1 MDFENQDETPRFSP
15 DIQAINFF
23 QYFLTAKV
31 AFFMILRPVFDRNI
45 SPHSQCSVFGW
56 VAKFAKTRQLYV
68 SLSGCVGQPAGVWL
82 GRHEN
87 RGRVLLC
94 SGRRASRP
102 RLPQDSL
109 RFTAR
114 VFAAAML
121 SLLQSNTM
129 GASRHAADGRQRPG
143 TPLHPVGEDCCTSQH
158 VPLLGF
164 CCRIYVESYRPLFA
178 SSAVSNKCRN

>member
-1 MDFENQDETPRFSP
+1 MRTLYCIQQLLGTRSLRFWHGASMLLASRTAIYRSQIICLNSETPRFSP

-31 AFFMILRPVFDRNI
+31 ALFMILKPVSDGNI

-56 VAKFAKTRQLYV
+56 VAQFAKTRQLYV

-87 RGRVLLC
+87 RRRV
-94 SGRRASRP
+94 P
-102 RLPQDSL
+102 V
-109 RFTAR
+109 FWTACKPTK
-114 VFAAAML
+114 M
-121 SLLQSNTM
+121 
-129 GASRHAADGRQRPG
+129 
-143 TPLHPVGEDCCTSQH
+143 
-158 VPLLGF
+158 PLLGF